1 MVRVRARSRQ
11 TDGYARVMRGMTGPV
26 LRGPRR
32 EHPVKAER
40 RQTLK
45 DVAAWL
51 DAEYRSLAAI
61 EDHRA
66 SADGDFGALRLSGM
80 ARQTAELA
88 ALLREWAST
97 GKAPP
102 NRRVPMQV
110 ECEYARLLADA
121 KGGPGEG

>member
-1 MVRVRARSRQ
+1 M
-11 TDGYARVMRGMTGPV
+11 
-26 LRGPRR
+26 
-32 EHPVKAER
+32 KAER

-80 ARQTAELA
+80 ACQTAELA
-88 ALLREWAST
+88 ALLRGWAST
-97 GKAPP
+97 GKTPP
-102 NRRVPMQV
+102 NRRVPMQA
-110 ECEYARLLADA
+110 ECERARLLMAE
-121 KGGPGEG
+121 KGGPDEG